1 MGSRQIITK
10 YMFKIIYTIGSE
22 AKFKEINNDNLESA
36 LIQLRNEE
44 LEDSKNGEIDNIEI
58 MSIERDGFYII

>member
-1 MGSRQIITK
+1 
-10 YMFKIIYTIGSE
+10 MFKIIYTIGSE
-22 AKFKEINNDNLESA
+22 AKFKEINNDNLELA

-58 MSIERDGFYII
+58 MSIKRDGVDII